1 MNNVCTVK
9 NITGRKWT
17 WTVTAAA
24 AAHHH
29 HQDSHSS
36 SCCSSSSSSD
46 DEDNETAHPVAADP
60 PSIISQEGAAQQQYL
75 PTPPPC
81 PPATNATNNVQEEQQ
96 QQQQQQGPATASAPV
111 TSHFDALLECLDML
125 RLMEEDNDN
134 ITKQDVIDSMRSML
148 HNMLSTVMMHSFSTS
163 MSVKGWRVE

>member
-1 MNNVCTVK
+1 MDL
-9 NITGRKWT
+9 
-17 WTVTAAA
+17 
-24 AAHHH
+24 
-29 HQDSHSS
+29 DSHSSS
-36 SCCSSSSSSD
+36 SCCSSPSSSD
-46 DEDNETAHPVAADP
+46 DEDNETAHPVADQ
-60 PSIISQEGAAQQQYL
+60 PSIISQEGAAPQQHHL
-75 PTPPPC
+75 PTPPPAL
-81 PPATNATNNVQEEQQ
+81 PATNTATNMQEE
-96 QQQQQQGPATASAPV
+96 QQQQQGPATASAPV

>member
-1 MNNVCTVK
+1 M
-9 NITGRKWT
+9 
-17 WTVTAAA
+17 
-24 AAHHH
+24 
-29 HQDSHSS
+29 
-36 SCCSSSSSSD
+36 
-46 DEDNETAHPVAADP
+46 
-60 PSIISQEGAAQQQYL
+60 
-75 PTPPPC
+75 
-81 PPATNATNNVQEEQQ
+81 QEE